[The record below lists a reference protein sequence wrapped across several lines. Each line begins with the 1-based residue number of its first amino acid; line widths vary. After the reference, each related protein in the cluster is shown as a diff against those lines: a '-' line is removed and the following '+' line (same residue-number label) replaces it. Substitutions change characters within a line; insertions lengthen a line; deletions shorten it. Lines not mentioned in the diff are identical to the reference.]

1 MKNTLNMNQQKNV
14 FFLNFIQS
22 FIVLLILSIFP
33 QVAFAAAVDSTRY
46 QSLDS
51 ILDQIFTRK
60 KQEFVWRL
68 NNEVPGSKKLFF
80 TIDLDEEILAYIKW
94 GKITLDGSFEM
105 VDINRGNYPELDE
118 LEDSIFQF
126 EKQYINSPTI
136 LIFNIST
143 ANRFPWLGI
152 FDTLSNVQTTKDLV
166 NAVEKSK
173 KQEYN
178 QKVIQLINVHVI
190 EFYKFISQSINTY
203 AGSVIVI
210 STYTSKKVLMDSKRE
225 REIASTIML
234 REIKG
239 YPSTDETLLRTI
251 NCITHQFDE
260 NKRSGRYKDKTF
272 STIYNYVTSTL
283 QVLSVGYVCDTME
296 NKTPLVANFNVPLEN
311 VSQELNDFA
320 DLFARK
326 AERLY
331 LARSNIENFEFNTGT
346 IFHYGDIKDNFTIPG
361 LIDRR
366 IDDQLA
372 LLYQRDNVF
381 YVVVSGYLD
390 IILPTS
396 QWNGFAQLVRSK
408 LNRSIIAD
416 VSIVIVTI
424 PAKFN
429 RIYYGDFYDQM
440 PGISFDEST
449 IDGER
454 LSAVFGSIKKSYQ
467 VITQGFKFCRKKVD
481 TYILSRYANGTLD
494 DIVVHRDK
502 EAGVGIEANIE
513 IVLRSNIYFDLINAL
528 EVPKRSIWVYS
539 GQKKFGYS
547 IPNEN
552 YFAELLSYELQKND
566 YLYQAEITSES
577 PTSWKT
583 IPVEENFVENSIPEI
598 YFDYLNNLAFTD
610 PISKWFFKLGIILE
624 ENPIYLNPITL
635 GLSFIEFIRDDL
647 PPDSIT
653 NIRSIRS
660 SDTYDDMIFEVFDPI
675 VYTTVNILGMIP
687 AVDNIADCIGLAY
700 ATVRGNEDEIINY
713 SIGMA
718 LVGVGTAG
726 VKIIRESITP
736 IKNAIVSARGATFI
750 ALANSAFLPVKARN
764 SFRMIAFSTAM
775 RIDPDQVIQLSE
787 NFYQAA
793 INKAFHSHQI
803 RIIYHAEEADK
814 LTYLKLL
821 DKEGTDIYAHVRRPE
836 LQQIQ
841 NVADNLLNAEKRV
854 HLSDILKSMDNATLN
869 QLEKDL
875 TGEGGEALRALFGEK
890 VGCVRAWEVAA
901 KHNDEI
907 RLDVEFLSRLNNHL
921 DNYPKLDIDIDNPIL
936 FNAYKKIN
944 DNPELG
950 FEILKELEED
960 VTDQIQA
967 LAKSEFFK
975 HFVVKGRQFNKNIVD
990 NFLSNN
996 VIKNKLQQLF
1006 PGINLNEYQLLT
1018 EVQLYTTNG
1027 FTKADILL
1035 VKKTGNTIED
1045 VIYIE
1050 NKLSKSTTFTTR
1062 QKEGLSIIKNQGQ
1075 LTVKTGGGNVLPS
1088 NNPIILPQGKCLKI
1102 SDHGNTDI
1110 SGLTGGDIE
1119 LIKFS
1124 PF

>member
-1 MKNTLNMNQQKNV
+1 
-14 FFLNFIQS
+14 
-22 FIVLLILSIFP
+22 
-33 QVAFAAAVDSTRY
+33 
-46 QSLDS
+46 
-51 ILDQIFTRK
+51 
-60 KQEFVWRL
+60 
-68 NNEVPGSKKLFF
+68 
-80 TIDLDEEILAYIKW
+80 
-94 GKITLDGSFEM
+94 
-105 VDINRGNYPELDE
+105 
-118 LEDSIFQF
+118 
-126 EKQYINSPTI
+126 
-136 LIFNIST
+136 
-143 ANRFPWLGI
+143 
-152 FDTLSNVQTTKDLV
+152 
-166 NAVEKSK
+166 
-173 KQEYN
+173 
-178 QKVIQLINVHVI
+178 
-190 EFYKFISQSINTY
+190 
-203 AGSVIVI
+203 
-210 STYTSKKVLMDSKRE
+210 
-225 REIASTIML
+225 
-234 REIKG
+234 
-239 YPSTDETLLRTI
+239 
-251 NCITHQFDE
+251 
-260 NKRSGRYKDKTF
+260 
-272 STIYNYVTSTL
+272 
-283 QVLSVGYVCDTME
+283 ME

-539 GQKKFGYS
+539 AQNEFGYS

-552 YFAELLSYELQKND
+552 YFVELLSYELQKND

-624 ENPIYLNPITL
+624 ESPIDLNPITL

-647 PPDSIT
+647 PPDSKT
-653 NIRSIRS
+653 DIRAIRS
-660 SDTYDDMIFEVFDPI
+660 SDTYGDMIFEVFDPI

-793 INKAFHSHQI
+793 INKAFHNHQI
-803 RIIYHAEEADK
+803 RIIYHAAEANK

-821 DKEGTDIYAHVRRPE
+821 DKEGTDIYAHIRRPE

-841 NVADNLLNAEKRV
+841 NIADNLLDAKKRV

-890 VGCVRAWEVAA
+890 VGCVRAWES
-901 KHNDEI
+901 
-907 RLDVEFLSRLNNHL
+907 LS
-921 DNYPKLDIDIDNPIL
+921 
-936 FNAYKKIN
+936 
-944 DNPELG
+944 
-950 FEILKELEED
+950 
-960 VTDQIQA
+960 
-967 LAKSEFFK
+967 
-975 HFVVKGRQFNKNIVD
+975 KGGV
-990 NFLSNN
+990 
-996 VIKNKLQQLF
+996 
-1006 PGINLNEYQLLT
+1006 
-1018 EVQLYTTNG
+1018 
-1027 FTKADILL
+1027 
-1035 VKKTGNTIED
+1035 ED
-1045 VIYIE
+1045 VIRRNTDYLKNIDDYAVRSGKHTDEIFDIAKNNENGVEQFFDELENTPASGYWDLNPFQRGKKIEIDLNKNLPDPYKTIDKYDNGIAISIKSLDVDAKTYQNISKLKNRLKKYIDD
-1050 NKLSKSTTFTTR
+1050 LHDF
-1062 QKEGLSIIKNQGQ
+1062 QGYSM
-1075 LTVKTGGGNVLPS
+1075 GGWDIGNVSGGLPINS
-1088 NNPIILPQGKCLKI
+1088 KRLDLAIPHSGTPTQVAAFNDMITYAASKNVNLNIIIFP
-1102 SDHGNTDI
+1102 
-1110 SGLTGGDIE
+1110 
-1119 LIKFS
+1119 
-1124 PF
+1124 

>member
-1 MKNTLNMNQQKNV
+1 
-14 FFLNFIQS
+14 
-22 FIVLLILSIFP
+22 
-33 QVAFAAAVDSTRY
+33 
-46 QSLDS
+46 
-51 ILDQIFTRK
+51 
-60 KQEFVWRL
+60 
-68 NNEVPGSKKLFF
+68 
-80 TIDLDEEILAYIKW
+80 
-94 GKITLDGSFEM
+94 
-105 VDINRGNYPELDE
+105 
-118 LEDSIFQF
+118 
-126 EKQYINSPTI
+126 
-136 LIFNIST
+136 
-143 ANRFPWLGI
+143 
-152 FDTLSNVQTTKDLV
+152 
-166 NAVEKSK
+166 
-173 KQEYN
+173 
-178 QKVIQLINVHVI
+178 
-190 EFYKFISQSINTY
+190 
-203 AGSVIVI
+203 
-210 STYTSKKVLMDSKRE
+210 
-225 REIASTIML
+225 
-234 REIKG
+234 
-239 YPSTDETLLRTI
+239 
-251 NCITHQFDE
+251 
-260 NKRSGRYKDKTF
+260 
-272 STIYNYVTSTL
+272 
-283 QVLSVGYVCDTME
+283 ME

-539 GQKKFGYS
+539 AQNEFGYNV
-547 IPNEN
+547 PNEN
-552 YFAELLSYELQKND
+552 YFVELLSYELQKND

-598 YFDYLNNLAFTD
+598 YFDYL
-610 PISKWFFKLGIILE
+610 
-624 ENPIYLNPITL
+624 
-635 GLSFIEFIRDDL
+635 
-647 PPDSIT
+647 
-653 NIRSIRS
+653 
-660 SDTYDDMIFEVFDPI
+660 
-675 VYTTVNILGMIP
+675 
-687 AVDNIADCIGLAY
+687 DNIADCIGLAY

-726 VKIIRESITP
+726 VKIIRESIKP

-803 RIIYHAEEADK
+803 RIIYHAAEADK

-841 NVADNLLNAEKRV
+841 NIADNLLDAEKRV

-890 VGCVRAWEVAA
+890 VGCVRAWES
-901 KHNDEI
+901 
-907 RLDVEFLSRLNNHL
+907 LS
-921 DNYPKLDIDIDNPIL
+921 
-936 FNAYKKIN
+936 
-944 DNPELG
+944 
-950 FEILKELEED
+950 
-960 VTDQIQA
+960 
-967 LAKSEFFK
+967 
-975 HFVVKGRQFNKNIVD
+975 KGGV
-990 NFLSNN
+990 
-996 VIKNKLQQLF
+996 
-1006 PGINLNEYQLLT
+1006 
-1018 EVQLYTTNG
+1018 
-1027 FTKADILL
+1027 
-1035 VKKTGNTIED
+1035 ED
-1045 VIYIE
+1045 VIRRNTDYLKNIDDYAVRSGKHTDEIFDIAKNNENGVEQFFDELENTPASGYWDLNPFQRGKKIEIDLNKNLPDPYKTIDKYDNGIAISIKSLDVDAKTYQNISKLKNRLKKYIDD
-1050 NKLSKSTTFTTR
+1050 LHDF
-1062 QKEGLSIIKNQGQ
+1062 QGYSM
-1075 LTVKTGGGNVLPS
+1075 GGWDIGNVSGGLPINS
-1088 NNPIILPQGKCLKI
+1088 KRLDLAIPHSGTPTQVAAFNDMITYAASKNVNLNIIIFP
-1102 SDHGNTDI
+1102 
-1110 SGLTGGDIE
+1110 
-1119 LIKFS
+1119 
-1124 PF
+1124 

>member
-1 MKNTLNMNQQKNV
+1 
-14 FFLNFIQS
+14 
-22 FIVLLILSIFP
+22 
-33 QVAFAAAVDSTRY
+33 
-46 QSLDS
+46 
-51 ILDQIFTRK
+51 
-60 KQEFVWRL
+60 
-68 NNEVPGSKKLFF
+68 
-80 TIDLDEEILAYIKW
+80 
-94 GKITLDGSFEM
+94 
-105 VDINRGNYPELDE
+105 
-118 LEDSIFQF
+118 
-126 EKQYINSPTI
+126 
-136 LIFNIST
+136 
-143 ANRFPWLGI
+143 
-152 FDTLSNVQTTKDLV
+152 
-166 NAVEKSK
+166 
-173 KQEYN
+173 
-178 QKVIQLINVHVI
+178 
-190 EFYKFISQSINTY
+190 
-203 AGSVIVI
+203 
-210 STYTSKKVLMDSKRE
+210 
-225 REIASTIML
+225 
-234 REIKG
+234 IKG

-260 NKRSGRYKDKTF
+260 NELSGRYKDKTF
-272 STIYNYVTSTL
+272 STIYNYVSSTL
-283 QVLSVGYVCDTME
+283 EVLSGEYVCDTME

-539 GQKKFGYS
+539 AQNEFGYYV
-547 IPNEN
+547 PNEN

-624 ENPIYLNPITL
+624 ESPIDLNPITL

-653 NIRSIRS
+653 NIRAIRS

-803 RIIYHAEEADK
+803 RIIYHAAEADK
-814 LTYLKLL
+814 LTY
-821 DKEGTDIYAHVRRPE
+821 
-836 LQQIQ
+836 
-841 NVADNLLNAEKRV
+841 
-854 HLSDILKSMDNATLN
+854 
-869 QLEKDL
+869 
-875 TGEGGEALRALFGEK
+875 
-890 VGCVRAWEVAA
+890 
-901 KHNDEI
+901 
-907 RLDVEFLSRLNNHL
+907 
-921 DNYPKLDIDIDNPIL
+921 
-936 FNAYKKIN
+936 
-944 DNPELG
+944 
-950 FEILKELEED
+950 
-960 VTDQIQA
+960 
-967 LAKSEFFK
+967 
-975 HFVVKGRQFNKNIVD
+975 
-990 NFLSNN
+990 
-996 VIKNKLQQLF
+996 
-1006 PGINLNEYQLLT
+1006 
-1018 EVQLYTTNG
+1018 
-1027 FTKADILL
+1027 
-1035 VKKTGNTIED
+1035 
-1045 VIYIE
+1045 
-1050 NKLSKSTTFTTR
+1050 
-1062 QKEGLSIIKNQGQ
+1062 
-1075 LTVKTGGGNVLPS
+1075 
-1088 NNPIILPQGKCLKI
+1088 
-1102 SDHGNTDI
+1102 
-1110 SGLTGGDIE
+1110 
-1119 LIKFS
+1119 
-1124 PF
+1124 